1 MLHNC
6 SSRVP
11 SLFFNQK
18 ALALRTDFGLG
29 IGWEVGSLSN
39 GGSNQSPAYQV
50 QHFFLTGPSSR
61 TLGGNTLSSCRIFF
75 IYKIPIGRPFCSVLA
90 QLPVTG
96 TRSTFRWQLRTPR
109 NFAAPCSRYYFLKQG
124 ACFHGCASCFHNWP
138 WSRILRGDS
147 EGSMPLWFT
156 HLSRSWSLLHPFI
169 FVSTT
174 QFLTGAYSLNSWEFS
189 SLISGSD
196 INSGFQSISQP
207 NEQNRLN
214 QYMNTCFESR
224 ISGRCQHMIKTYVFL
239 FMLWIH
245 EASFPHMFFI

>member
-61 TLGGNTLSSCRIFF
+61 TLGGNTFSSRRIFI
-75 IYKIPIGRPFCSVLA
+75 IYKIPMGRPFCSVLA
-90 QLPVTG
+90 QLPVMG
-96 TRSTFRWQLRTPR
+96 TRSAFRWQPRTPG

-124 ACFHGCASCFHNWP
+124 ACFHGCASCFHSWP
-138 WSRILRGDS
+138 WTHILRGDS
-147 EGSMPLWFT
+147 EGSVPLWFT

-169 FVSTT
+169 SGTGLWAQHSFSQVLVASTLWDFPPGY
-174 QFLTGAYSLNSWEFS
+174 QV
-189 SLISGSD
+189 LI
-196 INSGFQSISQP
+196 
-207 NEQNRLN
+207 
-214 QYMNTCFESR
+214 
-224 ISGRCQHMIKTYVFL
+224 
-239 FMLWIH
+239 
-245 EASFPHMFFI
+245 